1 MPLARTVQAK
11 MLPLLC
17 WMVLPMAIMRSLG
30 NSMYEAT
37 MDELHQLLED
47 GRIAWQYALDH
58 YAQLVFKQEQNLYPP
73 ISSGYEP
80 LWCVIV

>member
-1 MPLARTVQAK
+1 
-11 MLPLLC
+11 
-17 WMVLPMAIMRSLG
+17 
-30 NSMYEAT
+30 MYEAT

-73 ISSGYEP
+73 ISVS
-80 LWCVIV
+80 VK

>member
-1 MPLARTVQAK
+1 
-11 MLPLLC
+11 
-17 WMVLPMAIMRSLG
+17 
-30 NSMYEAT
+30 MYEAT

-58 YAQLVFKQEQNLYPP
+58 YVQLVFKQEQNLYPP

>member
-1 MPLARTVQAK
+1 
-11 MLPLLC
+11 
-17 WMVLPMAIMRSLG
+17 
-30 NSMYEAT
+30 

-73 ISSGYEP
+73 ISVS
-80 LWCVIV
+80 VK